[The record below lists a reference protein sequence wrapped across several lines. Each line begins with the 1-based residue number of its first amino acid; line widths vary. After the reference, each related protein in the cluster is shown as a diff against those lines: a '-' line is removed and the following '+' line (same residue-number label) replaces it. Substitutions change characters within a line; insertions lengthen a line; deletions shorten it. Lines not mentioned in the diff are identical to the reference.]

1 MEPASGTILP
11 MTIKSAIELG
21 IASQLPTNNKKAPI
35 ILDSLLNLLAILSQK
50 KDRSVQRL
58 YGLAPVSKYFVP
70 NEEGVSLAPTLL
82 IIQDKVNMDSG
93 SCVKDALL
101 EGSVPFMKAHNG
113 MDGFAV
119 AAKDEKINNLFNQSM
134 HNHTTIVMKEILE
147 TYKGFERLNQFVDVA
162 DGLGE
167 NKNILLTKISI
178 ISLNTIV
185 T

>member
-1 MEPASGTILP
+1 MSSLQDDHQVMMKPARDEQDFLLAMELASGTILP
-11 MTIKSAIELG
+11 MTIKSAIEL
-21 IASQLPTNNKKAPI
+21 
-35 ILDSLLNLLAILSQK
+35 
-50 KDRSVQRL
+50 DRSVQRL

-82 IIQDKVNMDSG
+82 IIQDKVNMDSW

-101 EGSVPFMKAHNG
+101 EGLVPFMKAHNG